1 MSSDGPFARLLQL
14 IPPDVF
20 EVVRT
25 CTGDDAHI
33 IAASAIQRTLFQHP
47 AFREE
52 IRTLTDPTVEGCSCR
67 AHVAEE
73 EARLGRA
80 AFAAGDM
87 AAAAERFSAALIDT
101 DGGTPG
107 GAAAAARLHANRA
120 ACLLRMSGAGMV
132 ALATA
137 DATEVRRA
145 AATCADC
152 TLCTPPLRHTPLPPP
167 PPPLLR
173 RRIR

>member
-1 MSSDGPFARLLQL
+1 MISDSPFTRLLHL
-14 IPPDVF
+14 IPPDVL

-33 IAASAIQRTLFQHP
+33 TAASAMQRALFPHP

-101 DGGTPG
+101 DGGAPG
-107 GAAAAARLHANRA
+107 GGAAAARLHANRA
-120 ACLLRMSGAGMV
+120 ACLLRMSGMGMA
-132 ALATA
+132 ALAAA
-137 DATEVRRA
+137 DAAEVRRVV
-145 AATCADC
+145 AT
-152 TLCTPPLRHTPLPPP
+152 R
-167 PPPLLR
+167 
-173 RRIR
+173 